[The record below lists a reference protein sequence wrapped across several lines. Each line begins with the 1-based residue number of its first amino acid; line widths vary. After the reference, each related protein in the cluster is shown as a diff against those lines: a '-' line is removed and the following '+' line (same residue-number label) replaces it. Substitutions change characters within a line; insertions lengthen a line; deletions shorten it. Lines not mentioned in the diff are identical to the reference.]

1 MQHFKKFNYIRL
13 NIFSKPNTPFMKKV
27 ILHIFLVLLM
37 VIGSMDLFAQTRILT
52 GTAKDSNG
60 DAIIGASI
68 LVKGTTI
75 GTYSDLNGGYSFAIT
90 SNAKTIVVRYLGM
103 KTMEIALGA
112 SNTLDI
118 KMEDDVLGLDEVVVT
133 AIGVSKEKKS
143 LGYSVQDVGGD
154 ALTQAGQSNALTAL
168 SGKVAGL
175 SVIQSSGSPGGS
187 VAVKLRGATSLSG
200 NNSPLIVVDGIPL
213 DNSEFGFGDLE
224 SVNNSNRAIDLN
236 PDDIQSVTVLKGP
249 AASALYGI
257 SAASGALII
266 TTKKGGKKIGGGV
279 NITYSTNLTFDKVNK
294 LPELQD
300 MYTKGSGGAITSY
313 ESSSSGS
320 WGAHGDTISW
330 DPSQTSLFNTNGQ
343 LIGNITGD
351 TISGLIPFTP
361 FDNLGTFFK
370 TGQTWEN
377 SLALS
382 GGSDI
387 STYRFSFSALK
398 QDGIV
403 PLADFKRYTAKLSGQ
418 TKLSDKLSASGSA
431 TYSNSGGRRIQQ
443 GSNLSGLMLDL
454 LRTPISFD
462 NSNGATTNDDPSS
475 YILADGRQRNY
486 RGSLGYDNPYWT
498 INQCPFNDNVNRI
511 FGFGQIDYLPT
522 SWLNLTYR
530 VGTDNY
536 SDYRK
541 QFFAIGSRAVPGGQI
556 IINQFNYF
564 HINSDLIAMATK
576 EFSDNLEG
584 SLTLG
589 QNFYSQKSNNIYV
602 RGDDLIFPDFQ
613 NLSVA
618 SSVLSSES
626 SSRYRTSAIYAAGSL
641 SYKDMLY
648 LNFTGRNEVSSTLP
662 VDNNSF
668 LYPSVSL
675 AYVFTESMG
684 LSSNKWFPYGKIRAS
699 WSSVGKD
706 APPYALAT
714 YYDQGTFGDGWTP
727 GITYP
732 VDGIVGYSNYSVL
745 GNPLLKPEKVNSTE
759 IGADLR
765 FINNRIGVDF
775 TYYSSKSLDQILATP
790 IPGATGYQYIYQN
803 TGELSN
809 KGIELMLT
817 YTPIKTKNLR
827 WDLNLNWSK
836 NTSKVISLGDTSI
849 KTLYLGGFEGSS
861 IYAVVGE
868 EYGSIYGG
876 RWLRDGSGNMVIDDD
891 PNSGNYGYP
900 IVDAQSGVIGNINP
914 DWIGGVNTAFSW
926 KDMFSLSAT
935 IDIKKGGDIWNGT
948 KGALTFFGR
957 TPNTVFGDPSASNNY
972 IRYDTSHVFAGVQG
986 HEDVDGNLIL
996 GDGVNTTKV
1005 VLDQGWF
1012 QGNGGGF
1019 GSQAEDFVEDGSYI
1033 KLRELALTYSFSKK
1047 CLKGTPIA
1055 GLDISF
1061 IGRNLWLSTKYTGID
1076 PETSLTGSGNSQG
1089 MDYFNMPNTK
1099 SYGFSL
1105 KLTL

>member
-1 MQHFKKFNYIRL
+1 
-13 NIFSKPNTPFMKKV
+13 MKKV
-27 ILHIFLVLLM
+27 ILHIIPVLLIVM
-37 VIGSMDLFAQTRILT
+37 GSMDLFAQTRIIT
-52 GTAKDSNG
+52 GTVKDSNG

-68 LVKGTTI
+68 LVQGTTI
-75 GTYSDLNGGYSFAIT
+75 GTYSDVNGGFSLAVAAD
-90 SNAKTIVVRYLGM
+90 AKKLVVRYLGM
-103 KTMEIALGA
+103 KTQEIALGA
-112 SNTLDI
+112 SNTLDL
-118 KMEDDVLGLDEVVVT
+118 KMEEDVLGLDEVVVT

-187 VAVKLRGATSLSG
+187 VDIKIRGATSLSG
-200 NNSPLIVVDGIPL
+200 GNSPLIVMDGVPL
-213 DNSEFGFGDLE
+213 DNSETYTGNPDNQSNNNLTQN
-224 SVNNSNRAIDLN
+224 VNNSNRGVDIN
-236 PDDIQSVTVLKGP
+236 PDDIESISVLKGP
-249 AASALYGI
+249 AATALYGI
-257 SAASGALII
+257 SAANGALII
-266 TTKKGGKKIGGGV
+266 TTKKGGKKVGGGV
-279 NITYSTNLTFDKVNK
+279 NITYSTNLTFEKVNK

-300 MYTKGSGGAITSY
+300 QYTKGSGGALKSY

-320 WGAHGDTISW
+320 WGAHKDTISW
-330 DPSQTSLFNTNGQ
+330 DPSQESLFNKNGQ
-343 LIGNITGD
+343 LVGNTTAD
-351 TISGLIPFTP
+351 TISGAIPFTP

-377 SLALS
+377 NLALS

-387 STYRFSFSALK
+387 SAYRFSFSSLK

-403 PLADFKRYTAKLSGQ
+403 PLADFKRYTAKMTGQ

-462 NSNGATTNDDPSS
+462 NSNGVGEGVYDDPSS

-486 RGSLGYDNPYWT
+486 RGGGGYDNPYWT
-498 INQCPFNDNVNRI
+498 INQCPFNDKVNRI
-511 FGFGQIDYLPT
+511 YGFAQIDYLPAT
-522 SWLNLTYR
+522 WLNLTYR
-530 VGTDNY
+530 LGTDNY

-541 QFFAIGSRAVPGGQI
+541 QYFAIGSRAFPGGQI
-556 IINQFNYF
+556 FIQQFNYF
-564 HINSDLIAMATK
+564 HMNSDFIATANK
-576 EFSDNLEG
+576 KFSDKLDG

-589 QNFYSQKSNNIYV
+589 QNMYSQRTKSLYTQ
-602 RGDDLIFPDFQ
+602 GDDLIFPDFQ

-618 SSVLSSES
+618 STVLSRETG
-626 SSRYRTSAIYAAGSL
+626 SRYRTGAVYMAGSL
-641 SYKDMLY
+641 SYNSMLY
-648 LNFTGRNEVSSTLP
+648 LNVTARNEMSSTLP
-662 VDNNSF
+662 KDNNSF

-675 AYVFTESMG
+675 AYVFTESLG

-699 WSSVGKD
+699 WASVGKD
-706 APPYALAT
+706 APSYALET
-714 YYDQGTFGDGWTP
+714 YYDQATFSDGWTP
-727 GITYP
+727 GIPFP
-732 VDGIVGYSNYSVL
+732 VDGVVGYSNYYIL

-765 FINNRIGVDF
+765 FINNRIGIDF
-775 TYYSSKSLDQILATP
+775 TYYNSKSLDQILATP
-790 IPGATGYQYIYQN
+790 VPGSSGYQYIYQN

-817 YTPIKTKNLR
+817 TTPIKTKNFKWTL
-827 WDLNLNWSK
+827 DLNFSK
-836 NTSKVISLGDTSI
+836 NTSKVVSLGDTSI
-849 KTLYLGGFEGSS
+849 KTLFLGGFEGSA

-876 RWLRDGSGNMVIDDD
+876 RWLRDGNGNKVIDDD

-900 IVDAQSGVIGNINP
+900 IVDNQVGVIGNINP
-914 DWIGGVNTAFSW
+914 DWIGGVNTGFTW
-926 KDMFSLSAT
+926 KDMLTLSAT
-935 IDIKKGGDIWNGT
+935 VDIRKGGDIWNGT
-948 KGALTFFGR
+948 RGALTFFGR
-957 TPNTVFGDPSASNNY
+957 TPNTISALEAPSASNNY
-972 IRYDTSHVFAGVQG
+972 LRFDTAHVFEGVKG
-986 HEDVDGNLIL
+986 HVDADGNLVL
-996 GDGVNTTKV
+996 GDGNNDTKV
-1005 VLDQGWF
+1005 ALDQGWY

-1019 GSQAEDFVEDGSYI
+1019 GSQSEDFVEDGSYI